1 MEDKIKLVET
11 LLERATE
18 LGKTSFE
25 LAKLKALDKTS
36 DVVSSMI
43 PHLLVLLLVASFLLF
58 FNLGAALLI
67 GKIFGEIY
75 WGFLVVATFYLFLAL
90 VIYFFL
96 RKWFKRIIGNFIVK
110 QVLK

>member
-36 DVVSSMI
+36 DVVSSLI
-43 PHLLVLLLVASFLLF
+43 PHFIVLLLVASFLLF

-67 GKIFGEIY
+67 GKILGEIY
-75 WGFLVVATFYLFLAL
+75 WGFLVVAIFYLFVAL
-90 VIYFFL
+90 VIYFLL
-96 RKWFKRIIGNFIVK
+96 RKWFKRVIGNFIVK